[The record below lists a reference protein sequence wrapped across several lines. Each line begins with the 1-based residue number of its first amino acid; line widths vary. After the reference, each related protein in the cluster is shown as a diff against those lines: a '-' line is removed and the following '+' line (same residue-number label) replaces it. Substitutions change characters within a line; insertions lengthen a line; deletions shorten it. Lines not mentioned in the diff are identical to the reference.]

1 MSLRSTMR
9 MSRSDSLDPPASSSA
24 RHTGH
29 ERTARRPT
37 LERLRLLIDLIA
49 EDFYERKS
57 SSRRSLLKRTR
68 RDGRY
73 ISLMT
78 FFQ

>member
-49 EDFYERKS
+49 EDF
-57 SSRRSLLKRTR
+57 L
-68 RDGRY
+68 
-73 ISLMT
+73 
-78 FFQ
+78 